1 MHAAIAPQSSA
12 ALIYLLMNSLAFIN
26 HNHTPLS
33 YTHAAQKSIVTPQ
46 SSKNAHAFATKMQ
59 KLPEAMPRAK

>member
-1 MHAAIAPQSSA
+1 MHAAIAPQSNA
-12 ALIYLLMNSLAFIN
+12 ALIYLLMNSLAFI